1 MGSPVAPPPPSPA
14 ADPGEATRGRRLHY
28 GEFYGLRPLP
38 PDDGRPL
45 VVVHGNCQAESLR
58 VLLAGSL
65 RSVRVP
71 PVHELERDD
80 LPHLRRTLAHAC
92 VLLSQP
98 VRPDYRDLPLGTAQV
113 TAALPSG
120 AQTVLFPVMRYA
132 GLFPFQA
139 IVRSPVGD
147 PPVVP
152 YHDLRTLVQ
161 SVTGTAPARAASA
174 SAYRAVAEQSL
185 EELRSRERRHGLVP
199 VSDLL
204 PRAGADA
211 AHTVNHPGN
220 TVLRGLA
227 ERVLERL
234 GRTAAVPDP
243 GRTLLDAV
251 HAPLAADV
259 LEALGID
266 AEPREHWVL
275 AGRTVPDEVVRDRQL
290 QWYGAHPEVAAAGLE
305 RHAATLRLLAL
316 A

>member
-1 MGSPVAPPPPSPA
+1 MGCPVASPPPSPT
-14 ADPGEATRGRRLHY
+14 ADPGEAARGRRLHY

-38 PDDGRPL
+38 ADDGRPL
-45 VVVHGNCQAESLR
+45 LVVHGNCQAESLR
-58 VLLAGSL
+58 VLLGASM

-80 LPHLRRTLAHAC
+80 LPHLRRTLAHAS

-98 VRPDYRDLPLGTAQV
+98 IRRDYRELPLGTGQV
-113 TAALPSG
+113 TAALPPG

-139 IVRSPVGD
+139 IVRSPAGD
-147 PPVVP
+147 PPVAP

-161 SVTGTAPARAASA
+161 SVTGTAPGHAATA
-174 SAYRAVAEQSL
+174 TAYRAVAEQSL
-185 EELRSRERRHGLVP
+185 QELRSRERRHGLVP
-199 VSDLL
+199 VSDLV
-204 PRAGADA
+204 PRAGVDA

-227 ERVLERL
+227 ERVLDRL
-234 GRTAAVPDP
+234 GRPAAVPDP

-266 AEPREHWVL
+266 AQPREHWVL
-275 AGRTVPDEVVRDRQL
+275 AGKAVPDDVVRDGQL
-290 QWYGAHPEVAAAGLE
+290 QWYGEHPEAVAAGLE
-305 RHAATLRLLAL
+305 RHAGTLRLLAL

>member
-1 MGSPVAPPPPSPA
+1 MLLGGSM
-14 ADPGEATRGRRLHY
+14 
-28 GEFYGLRPLP
+28 
-38 PDDGRPL
+38 
-45 VVVHGNCQAESLR
+45 
-58 VLLAGSL
+58 

-80 LPHLRRTLAHAC
+80 IPHLRRTLARAS

-98 VRPDYRDLPLGTAQV
+98 IRPDYRELPLGTAQV
-113 TAALPSG
+113 TAVLPPG

-139 IVRSPVGD
+139 IVRSPAGD
-147 PPVVP
+147 PPVAP
-152 YHDLRTLVQ
+152 YHDLRTLVR
-161 SVTGTAPARAASA
+161 SVTGTAPGRAATA
-174 SAYRAVAEQSL
+174 AAYRAVAEQSL
-185 EELRSRERRHGLVP
+185 EELRSRERRHGVVP
-199 VSDLL
+199 VSDLV
-204 PRAGADA
+204 PRAGVDA
-211 AHTVNHPGN
+211 AHTINHPGN

-234 GRTAAVPDP
+234 GRAAAVPDP

-275 AGRTVPDEVVRDRQL
+275 AGKPVPDDVVRDAQL
-290 QWYGAHPEVAAAGLE
+290 HWYGEHPEVAAAGLE
-305 RHAATLRLLAL
+305 RHAGTLRLLAL